1 MDETTTRPDGPHL
14 DARSL
19 GDLSAAQWKSGIAAW
34 LGWLFDGLDMHL
46 YTLVAVPFVA
56 ELLRTPTNAAS
67 VGLTSS
73 VIQAA
78 FLVGWAFGGAFF
90 GVIGDRIGRSRT
102 LVLTILT
109 YAAFTGLSA
118 FATEWWHLLI
128 FRFLAALGI
137 GGEWAVGAALLSE
150 TWPRRWRPWL
160 AAVLQ
165 SAVHVGIVVASI
177 ATFLLAS
184 QPPRMVF
191 LVGIL
196 PAFITLWIRRAVP
209 ETEAW
214 HAARAAGPA
223 ATPRIADLFRPPV
236 LGTTLRALAV
246 CGLSLTAHWAFT
258 FWSVQHLRG
267 LAELSGWS
275 DADRSRLVSQGFT
288 VLMLSS
294 IAGNFLAAGLAT
306 VIGYR
311 RTIAGMSLV
320 YFLAMAITYAVPRGH
335 RELIAAWSV
344 LGACSGMF
352 ALYTM
357 YLPPLFPT
365 LLRTTGAGFC
375 FNFGRLAA
383 AAGTVFFGIFSV
395 PGDLRP
401 VLFAAGFVFLPATV
415 AAFFLPELPATDA
428 GTLSR

>member
-1 MDETTTRPDGPHL
+1 MDEQASRPAVGPL
-14 DARSL
+14 EARSL
-19 GDLSAAQWKSGIAAW
+19 RDLSATQWKAGIAAW

-56 ELLRTPTNAAS
+56 ELLRVSSDAPS

-78 FLVGWAFGGAFF
+78 FLVGWACGGAFF
-90 GVIGDRIGRSRT
+90 GVIGDRLGRSRT

-137 GGEWAVGAALLSE
+137 GGEWAVGAALLAE

-165 SAVHVGIVVASI
+165 SAVHVGVVVATV
-177 ATFLLAS
+177 AAYLLAS

-214 HAARAAGPA
+214 HEARAAGPA
-223 ATPRIADLFRPPV
+223 ATPRIGDLFRPPV
-236 LGTTLRALAV
+236 RSVTLRTLAV

-267 LAELSGWS
+267 LGAAAGMSE
-275 DADRSRLVSQGFT
+275 ADSSRLVSQGFS
-288 VLMLSS
+288 VLMLAS
-294 IAGNFLAAGLAT
+294 IAGNFLAAGLAAL
-306 VIGYR
+306 IGYR
-311 RTIAGMSLV
+311 RTIAGMCLA
-320 YFLAMAITYAVPRGH
+320 YFLVMTFTYAVPRDP
-335 RELIAAWSV
+335 RQIVAAFAV
-344 LGACSGMF
+344 LGLCSGMF

-395 PGDLRP
+395 PGDFRP
-401 VLFAAGFVFLPATV
+401 VLFAAGFVFLPATI
-415 AAFFLPELPATDA
+415 AALFLPALPAAKGEAT
-428 GTLSR
+428 T

>member
-1 MDETTTRPDGPHL
+1 MDEPAPRPAAANL
-14 DARSL
+14 EARSL
-19 GDLSAAQWKSGIAAW
+19 AELSATQWKAGIAAW

-56 ELLRTPTNAAS
+56 ELLRVSTDAPS

-78 FLVGWAFGGAFF
+78 FLVGWACGGAFF

-137 GGEWAVGAALLSE
+137 GGEWAVGAALLAE

-165 SAVHVGIVVASI
+165 SAVHVGVVVATV
-177 ATFLLAS
+177 AAYLLAS

-196 PAFITLWIRRAVP
+196 PAFVTLWIRRAVP

-214 HAARAAGPA
+214 HAAREDDAE

-236 LGTTLRALAV
+236 RTITLRALAV

-267 LAELSGWS
+267 LGAAAGLSE
-275 DADRSRLVSQGFT
+275 ADSSRLVSQGFT

-294 IAGNFLAAGLAT
+294 IVGNFLAAGLAAL
-306 VIGYR
+306 IGYR
-311 RTIAGMSLV
+311 RTIAAMCLV
-320 YFLAMAITYAVPRGH
+320 YFLAMTFTYAMPRDP
-335 RELIAAWSV
+335 RQIIAAFTV
-344 LGACSGMF
+344 LGICSGMF
-352 ALYTM
+352 ALYSM

-395 PGDLRP
+395 PGDFRP
-401 VLFAAGFVFLPATV
+401 VLFAAGFVFLPATI
-415 AAFFLPELPATDA
+415 AAMYLPELPAATRETA
-428 GTLSR
+428 T

>member
-1 MDETTTRPDGPHL
+1 MDEPAPRPAAANL
-14 DARSL
+14 EARSL
-19 GDLSAAQWKSGIAAW
+19 GELSATQWKAGIAAW

-56 ELLRTPTNAAS
+56 ELLRVSSDAPS

-78 FLVGWAFGGAFF
+78 FLVGWACGGAFF
-90 GVIGDRIGRSRT
+90 GVVGDRIGRSRT

-137 GGEWAVGAALLSE
+137 GGEWAVGAALLAE

-165 SAVHVGIVVASI
+165 SAVHVGVVVAT
-177 ATFLLAS
+177 AAAYLLAS

-196 PAFITLWIRRAVP
+196 PAFVTLWIRRAVP

-214 HAARAAGPA
+214 HAAREDGAK
-223 ATPRIADLFRPPV
+223 ATPRIGDLFRPPV
-236 LGTTLRALAV
+236 RSVTLRALAV

-267 LAELSGWS
+267 LGEMAGLSE
-275 DADRSRLVSQGFT
+275 ADSSRLVSQGFT

-294 IAGNFLAAGLAT
+294 IVGNFVAAGLAA

-311 RTIAGMSLV
+311 RTIAAMCFA
-320 YFLAMAITYAVPRGH
+320 YFLAMTATYAVPRDS
-335 RELIAAWSV
+335 RQIIAAFAL
-344 LGACSGMF
+344 LGLCSGMF

-395 PGDLRP
+395 PGDFRP
-401 VLFAAGFVFLPATV
+401 VLFAAGFVFLPATI
-415 AAFFLPELPATDA
+415 AALFLPELPAAKGDA
-428 GTLSR
+428 AT